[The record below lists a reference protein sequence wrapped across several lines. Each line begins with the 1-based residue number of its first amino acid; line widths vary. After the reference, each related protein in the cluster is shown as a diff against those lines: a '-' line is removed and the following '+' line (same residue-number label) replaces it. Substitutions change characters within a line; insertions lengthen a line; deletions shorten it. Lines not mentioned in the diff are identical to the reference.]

1 MPKPTSPDD
10 KRLSPEFKENLKK
23 RGFQKG
29 RKRTGGVVPI
39 PADVKEAL
47 KARTMDAV
55 ETLFDIMQNSS
66 NDNAR
71 VKAAAYFLDPFVS
84 KASQTVDVNHK
95 HSISDMLAEIN
106 QAHLNSRIEANRNMI
121 DITPAPVAVEII
133 EPNTTPKVRVSS
145 QKSAEND

>member
-29 RKRTGGVVPI
+29 RKRTGGVIPI
-39 PADVKEAL
+39 PPDVKEAL

-55 ETLFDIMQNSS
+55 ETLFDVMQNSS

-84 KASQTVDVNHK
+84 KAAQTVDVNHK
-95 HSISDMLAEIN
+95 HTIADLLTQAN
-106 QAHLNSRIEANRNMI
+106 QMRLKDDTKTI
-121 DITPAPVAVEII
+121 DITPIAVV
-133 EPNTTPKVRVSS
+133 EPDASPKLRVVS
-145 QKSAEND
+145 QRVKGND